1 MSVDQQSV
9 RGVIEAG
16 QIKLPEPL
24 TLVDGTV
31 VEVII
36 TVPSA
41 SEQARER
48 QRRLLREGLHLGG
61 PPYPRRE
68 ELYER

>member
-1 MSVDQQSV
+1 MSTHQHST
-9 RGVIEAG
+9 RGVIQAG
-16 QIKLPEPL
+16 QIKLLEPV
-24 TLVDGTV
+24 TLADGTV
-31 VEVII
+31 VEVTII
-36 TVPSA
+36 VSPA

-48 QRRLLREGLHLGG
+48 QRRLLRQGFHLGG

>member
-1 MSVDQQSV
+1 MGADQQSV
-9 RGVIEAG
+9 RGVIEDG
-16 QIKLPEPL
+16 QIRLPEPL
-24 TLVDGTV
+24 TLADGTV
-31 VEVII
+31 VEITI
-36 TVPSA
+36 TVPTA